1 MKMRFK
7 PALRIRLLATG
18 VSLTAFV
25 AIVLGFI
32 QESQNFA
39 PDQSVKL
46 SGTNMALPPQVLVT
60 QEPIIPVDTA
70 STPPQATSTSASPRP
85 SSSSTSPSTI
95 TVPSAMPTNSAA
107 PVVNPSPNFTNGV
120 EPASPAIPV
129 PPDVDQPLPEESVAV
144 YTCMSPGGST
154 REPYG
159 NLCPSKWG
167 YFLTQV

>member
-7 PALRIRLLATG
+7 PALRSRLLATG

-25 AIVLGFI
+25 AIVSGFI

-60 QEPIIPVDTA
+60 QKPIIPVDSA

-95 TVPSAMPTNSAA
+95 TVPSATPTNSAA

-129 PPDVDQPLPEESVAV
+129 PPDVDQPLPEEPVVV